1 MGGGNRMKKHV
12 PSIFNDVVGPVM
24 RGPSSSH
31 SAAALRIGRMCRD
44 LMGGNPGKVV
54 VGYDLHDALATTH
67 ESQGSDMGMKGGILG
82 FDADDPRLLQLDK
95 HLEQAGIEIRFEVGD
110 SGKSLP
116 NLYQV
121 ELRNQHEVM
130 RVEAVSTGGGMIR
143 ILELN
148 GMAVSMEGDCHEILI
163 WSKDPK
169 VLREISEKAGWADK
183 VIRHEGTEAL
193 LELRSNPAPDPEW
206 MKKIKMLPG
215 VIRLSHIKPVLPIL
229 ATGKDQ
235 VPFSSCKEML
245 EFHASEPQD
254 PWEVAL
260 SYESARGGISREQA
274 RAMMEH
280 SYEVMHTAVETGLKG
295 TEYQDRI
302 FGSQSPAY
310 KKEMDRGKLSRD
322 DALHRVTLYVSAIME
337 VKSSMGVIVAAPTAG
352 SCGTFPGAVL
362 GVADSLD
369 LSKEEVV
376 NALLTGSL
384 VGIFI
389 AGSSTFSAEIGGCQ
403 AECGSGAGMAASA
416 IVTLLGGSLEQSMA
430 AGSMALQNSLG
441 MICDPIAARVEAPC
455 LGKNVSAA
463 ANALTCANMV
473 MAGYD
478 PLIPL
483 DEVVETMDRVGRSLP
498 HELRCTALGGLAI
511 TPTARELEKR
521 LLK

>member
-1 MGGGNRMKKHV
+1 MNKHI
-12 PSIFNDVVGPVM
+12 PSIFNDVVGPIM

-44 LMGGNPGKVV
+44 LMGGDPGKVV
-54 VGYDLHDALATTH
+54 VHYDQNDALATTH

-82 FDADDPRLLQLDK
+82 FEANDPRLLHLDR
-95 HLEQAGIEIRFEVGD
+95 HLAEADIEICFEVGD

-121 ELRNQHEVM
+121 ELRNRHEII

-143 ILELN
+143 LLEIN
-148 GMAVSMEGDCHEILI
+148 GTAVSMEGDCFETLL
-163 WSKDPK
+163 WAKESK
-169 VLREISEKAGWADK
+169 VLQEISERCSWAEEK
-183 VIRHEGTEAL
+183 IIFEGPEAL
-193 LELRSNPAPDPEW
+193 LQLRSYQTPDPAWIE
-206 MKKIKMLPG
+206 KTRIHPEIHLLN
-215 VIRLSHIKPVLPIL
+215 ILQPVLPIL
-229 ATGKDQ
+229 ARGKDQ
-235 VPFSSCKEML
+235 VPFSTCKEMMIY
-245 EFHASEPQD
+245 HASKPQN

-260 SYESARGGISREQA
+260 TYESARGGISREEV
-274 RAMMEH
+274 RTLMDH
-280 SYEVMHTAVETGLKG
+280 SYEVMRKAVETGLKG

-310 KKEMDRGKLSRD
+310 KAEMEKGKLSKD
-322 DALHRVTLYVSAIME
+322 DALHRITLYVSALME

-352 SCGTFPGAVL
+352 SCGTFAGAVL
-362 GVADSLD
+362 GMADSLN

-403 AECGSGAGMAASA
+403 AECGSGAGMAAA
-416 IVTLLGGSLEQSMA
+416 ALVTLLGGTLEQSMA
-430 AGSMALQNSLG
+430 AASMALQNSLG

-498 HELRCTALGGLAI
+498 MELRCTALGGLAI

-521 LLK
+521 LKR

>member
-1 MGGGNRMKKHV
+1 MNKHI
-12 PSIFNDVVGPVM
+12 PSIFNDVVGPIM

-44 LMGGNPGKVV
+44 LMGGDPGKVV
-54 VGYDLHDALATTH
+54 VHYDQNDALATTH

-82 FDADDPRLLQLDK
+82 FEADDPRLLHLDQ
-95 HLEQAGIEIRFEVGD
+95 HLADAGIEICFEVGD

-121 ELRNQHEVM
+121 ELQNQNERI

-143 ILELN
+143 LLEIN
-148 GMAVSMEGDCHEILI
+148 GTAVSIEGDCMETLL
-163 WSKDPK
+163 WAKDTK
-169 VLREISEKAGWADK
+169 VLQEISESALWAD
-183 VIRHEGTEAL
+183 RALMHEGDEAL
-193 LELRSNPAPDPEW
+193 LELRSFQAPDPDW
-206 MKKIKMLPG
+206 IAKTGIHPDIL
-215 VIRLSHIKPVLPIL
+215 RLNIIQPVLPIL
-229 ATGKDQ
+229 ARGKDR
-235 VPFSSCKEML
+235 VPFSTSKEMMI
-245 EFHASEPQD
+245 FHASEPQK

-260 SYESARGGISREQA
+260 AYESARGGISREEV
-274 RAMMEH
+274 RSLMDH
-280 SYEVMHTAVETGLKG
+280 SYKVMRKAVETGLKG

-310 KKEMDRGKLSRD
+310 KTELEKGNLSKD
-322 DALHRVTLYVSAIME
+322 DALHRITLYVSALME

-362 GVADSLD
+362 GMADSLN
-369 LSKEEVV
+369 LSKKEVV

-384 VGIFI
+384 VGLFI

-416 IVTLLGGSLEQSMA
+416 LVTLLGGSLEQSMGA
-430 AGSMALQNSLG
+430 ASLALQNSLG

-473 MAGYD
+473 MAAYD

-483 DEVVETMDRVGRSLP
+483 DEVIETMDRVGRSLP

-521 LLK
+521 LKG

>member
-1 MGGGNRMKKHV
+1 
-12 PSIFNDVVGPVM
+12 M

-44 LMGGNPGKVV
+44 LMSGNPGKVV
-54 VGYDLHDALATTH
+54 VSYDLHDALATTH

-82 FDADDPRLLQLDK
+82 FEADDPRLLQLDQ
-95 HLEQAGIEIRFEVGD
+95 HLADAGIEIRFEVGD
-110 SGKSLP
+110 SGKRLP

-121 ELRNQHEVM
+121 ELRNQHEM
-130 RVEAVSTGGGMIR
+130 IRVEAVSTGGGMIR
-143 ILELN
+143 MMELN
-148 GMAVSMEGDCHEILI
+148 GTAVSMEGDCHETLI
-163 WSKDPK
+163 WSKDLK
-169 VLREISEKAGWADK
+169 ALQEISETAGWAEK
-183 VIRHEGTEAL
+183 ALLHQGAEPL
-193 LELRSNPAPDPEW
+193 LELRSNFAPDEAW
-206 MKKIKMLPG
+206 VTKIKKLP
-215 VIRLSHIKPVLPIL
+215 VVLRLSLVKPVLPVL

-245 EFHASEPQD
+245 QFHTSYPQD
-254 PWEVAL
+254 PWEMAL
-260 SYESARGGISREQA
+260 AYESARGGISRKEA
-274 RAMMEH
+274 RVMMDH
-280 SYEVMHTAVETGLKG
+280 IYEVMRKAVETGLKG
-295 TEYQDRI
+295 TDYQDRI
-302 FGSQSPAY
+302 LGSQSPAY
-310 KKEMDRGKLSRD
+310 KRELDKGKLSKD
-322 DALHRVTLYVSAIME
+322 DALHRLTLYVSAIME

-362 GVADSLD
+362 GVADSLE
-369 LSKEEVV
+369 LSKEDVV

-403 AECGSGAGMAASA
+403 AECGSGAGMAAAA
-416 IVTLLGGSLEQSMA
+416 IITLMGGTLEQSMA
-430 AGSMALQNSLG
+430 AASMALQNSLG

-455 LGKNVSAA
+455 LGKNVSSA

-498 HELRCTALGGLAI
+498 FELRCTALGGLAI
-511 TPTARELEKR
+511 TPTAREIEKR
-521 LLK
+521 LNK

>member
-1 MGGGNRMKKHV
+1 MNKHI
-12 PSIFNDVVGPVM
+12 PSIFNDVVGPIM

-44 LMGGNPGKVV
+44 LMGGDPGTVV
-54 VGYDLHDALATTH
+54 VHYDQNDALATTH

-82 FDADDPRLLQLDK
+82 FEADDPRLLHLDK
-95 HLEQAGIEIRFEVGD
+95 HLADAGIDIHFEVGD

-121 ELRNQHEVM
+121 ELKNRQDVM
-130 RVEAVSTGGGMIR
+130 RVKAVSTGGGMIR
-143 ILELN
+143 LLELN
-148 GMAVSMEGDCHEILI
+148 GAAVSMEGDCFETLI
-163 WSKDPK
+163 WSKNPK
-169 VLREISEKAGWADK
+169 VLSEISERAVWAELK
-183 VIRHEGTEAL
+183 LLHKGTEAL
-193 LELRSNPAPDPEW
+193 LELRSFHAPDSAW
-206 MKKIKMLPG
+206 IAKIKMLPE
-215 VIRLSHIKPVLPIL
+215 VLRLNHIEPVLPIL
-229 ATGKDQ
+229 AKGKDQ
-235 VPFSSCKEML
+235 VPFSTCKEMMI
-245 EFHASEPQD
+245 FHASDLQD

-260 SYESARGGISREQA
+260 AYELARGGISREEA
-274 RAMMEH
+274 RAMMDH
-280 SYEVMHTAVETGLKG
+280 VYEVMRKAVETGLKG
-295 TEYQDRI
+295 TDYQDRI
-302 FGSQSPAY
+302 FGSQSNAY
-310 KKEMDRGKLSRD
+310 KRELDKGKLSKD
-322 DALHRVTLYVSAIME
+322 DGLHRLTLYVSAIME

-362 GVADSLD
+362 GVADSLE

-403 AECGSGAGMAASA
+403 AECGSGAGMAAAA
-416 IVTLLGGSLEQSMA
+416 IITLMGGTLDQSMA
-430 AGSMALQNSLG
+430 AASMALQNSLG

-455 LGKNVSAA
+455 LGKNVSSA

-498 HELRCTALGGLAI
+498 FELRCTALGGLAI

-521 LLK
+521 LKG